1 MRLAV
6 LADIHDSGDA
16 LRTVLTVSHTA
27 GLLTTS

>member
-6 LADIHDSGDA
+6 LADIHDNGDT